1 MLRDDELDP
10 EELEAIKRHFT
21 KVCIYLLSCFT
32 CAALLALLVQAD
44 TDKNG
49 LITERAANGLGFS
62 GGGVAALLVSDLLAL
77 LVLVVQADADNNGL
91 LSVEE
96 VFKLIV
102 WSHDEPLY
110 PDGNLI

>member
-1 MLRDDELDP
+1 MMSWTPRSSRLSNGTLPRYP
-10 EELEAIKRHFT
+10 FT
-21 KVCIYLLSCFT
+21 CFTCITCITCITCFT
-32 CAALLALLVQAD
+32 CAGGRGQH
-44 TDKNG
+44 
-49 LITERAANGLGFS
+49 RAANGR
-62 GGGVAALLVSDLLAL
+62 GGVAALLVSDVLAL

-91 LSVEE
+91 LTVEE

>member
-1 MLRDDELDP
+1 MLKDDELDP

-21 KVCIYLLSCFT
+21 KVCIYLLYLHCLHYLHYLLDLCGRFT
-32 CAALLALLVQAD
+32 CAGGRGQH
-44 TDKNG
+44 
-49 LITERAANGLGFS
+49 RAANGR
-62 GGGVAALLVSDLLAL
+62 GGVAALLVSDLLAL

-91 LSVEE
+91 LTVEE